1 MKSTWKRFLS
11 LVLCMCMVMAL
22 LPNVTMTAFA
32 ATSGTVTGLADENIG
47 LSFTGD
53 ADNAWTATGTQ
64 IIGKARSTSG
74 SGCSDGKDYSS
85 TLTITNNKTTEAT
98 LSFDYTVVVSDGTIL
113 VNYTTTTADGSF
125 SQKLA
130 AGGTVEVEIKSGS
143 TSADTM
149 ITMTNVKL
157 VADVSATV
165 TFQPSENGSYTVD
178 GKTITEVYTHTQSSI
193 TAYQVEATPAEGY
206 RFMGWYDV
214 ASGKCI
220 STDAKTALNFDSDRT
235 ITARFVSKELALFET
250 GGQVFDDLNDA
261 VTYAQANGQSKITL
275 ETDGSIGGSYTIP
288 TGITLLIPFDEA
300 KTCYTTT
307 PAPTTSQ
314 AGAKVFRTLT
324 MAEGS
329 SITLENGAAISVG
342 GQYYAAA
349 GGSVGKMVG
358 PYGWINMKSG
368 SAITV
373 QSGATLYAWGFIS
386 GSGSVTV
393 ESGGSVYEWYQILDF
408 RGGSASS
415 EMGNKVFPFSQY
427 AVQNVEVPLTLH
439 AGASETV
446 YTAVYAIRKINP
458 TSIPFIGDE
467 GMFKIVSGSL
477 TKAYDG
483 ATDRI
488 HYTIDGVAEVNS
500 LNLKLAG
507 MSVSSSSYVLPF
519 TNNMTVDLTPSSK
532 LTVNQTAALLPGVEV
547 TIAKDAE
554 LVVPSGKSLY
564 VYDADEWDG
573 YCGASDAPFI
583 SVPYAPGRT
592 GKRAPLA
599 DVKVDV
605 NGTLTAIGGIYTTAG
620 GADICSSTGTGVYN
634 QQGTPG
640 TETKTYQYTQKG
652 SVTAHEIPI
661 TAAKLH
667 NADGTYTET
676 ATANTGDVI
685 NYVNGVWCGE
695 APTELT
701 VTFEANGSAEY
712 PVKGTMTPQTVNAKT
727 DTALNANSFT
737 REGYNFLNWN
747 TAADGTGDSYA
758 DGATVNLTENTTLY
772 AQWTQDPVITFD
784 ANGGKGTMGTQ
795 TVKPNEATAL
805 TANTF
810 TRADYDFTGWN
821 TAKDGTGTAY
831 GDKANIATNENVTL
845 YAQWALHKY
854 HVRWLNGNSEILKEG
869 YYTCEENA
877 CYDMWFEEDP
887 EPTMPEDENYT
898 YKFLNRW
905 TPYNETKGINGWGF
919 NPHEDV
925 DFTAVYNKFEK
936 LTVTFNANG
945 GIGTMDSVK
954 IANGGSGEYYMLPE
968 CGFTREGYTFNGWL
982 ITGMVKMNEWGDEE
996 KLNDELWRRSELLAL
1011 SNLTLKANWA
1021 DDHSL
1026 TKVINKKDAT
1036 CTEDGYTGDTVCAIC
1051 NKEITKGETIQ
1062 SKGHSWNEGEITT
1075 SPTCENAGAKTY
1087 TCTVCNATK
1096 TEAITATGHTEV
1108 TDPAVEPTCTKSG
1121 LTEGKH
1127 CSVCNEVLVAQ
1138 EVIPA
1143 KGHTEVIDP
1152 AVAPTCTEPGKTEGK
1167 HCSVCNVVTVAQK
1180 EIPAKGHTE
1189 VVDPAVEATCT
1200 EPGKTAGKHCSVCNA
1215 VTVAQEV
1222 IPAKGHTEV
1231 IDQAVKAT
1239 CTEPGKTEGKHCS
1252 VCHAVIVEQETV
1264 PAKGHTEVIDQ
1275 AVKATCTEPGKT
1287 EGKHCSVCNAVTV
1300 AQEVIPAKG
1309 HTEVVDPAVEATC
1322 TKPGKTEG
1330 KHCSVCNEVIVAQT
1344 EIPAKGHTEVID
1356 TAVAATCTKTGL
1368 TEGKHCSV
1376 CNTVLVAQEEI
1387 PAKGHTEVI
1396 DPAVAP
1402 TCTEP
1407 GKTEGKHCSVCNTVL
1422 VAQEVIPAKGH
1433 TEVIDEAIEA
1443 TCTTPGK
1450 TEGKHCSVC
1459 KEVLVAQEVIPAKGH
1474 TEVIDEAK
1482 APTCTEPGLTEG
1494 KHCSVCG
1501 AIIVAQTEIPATGH
1515 TEVIDAAKAP
1525 TCTETGLTEGKHCSV
1540 CNEVLVAQ
1548 EVIPAAGHTEKA
1560 VAGKP
1565 ATCTE
1570 TGLTDGISCSVCGT
1584 VIKAQ
1589 EVIPAKGHTEVIDP
1603 AVEPTCTE
1611 PGKTEGKH
1619 CSACKEV
1626 LVAQEEIPAK
1636 GHTEVIDEAIEATC
1650 TTPGKTEGKHCSVC
1664 KDVLVAQEVI
1674 PATGHTEKTVAGKPA
1689 TCTEPGKTEGKHCSV
1704 CDEVITAQKEIPAKG
1719 HTEVVDPVVEA
1730 TCTKPGKTEGKHC
1743 SVCNVVTVAQ
1753 KEIPAKGHT
1762 EVIDPAVEATCT
1774 EPGKTEGKHCSV
1786 CNAIIVAQTEIPATG
1801 HTEKTVVGKPATC
1814 TETGLTDGIS
1824 CSVCGTVIK
1833 AQEEI
1838 PAKGHSWN
1846 EGEIT
1851 ISPTCENAGVKTYTC
1866 TVCNATKTEA
1876 IDATGHTLVDVA
1888 EQPATCTKAGH
1899 TAGMKCSVCDAIL
1912 SGMEEIPATG
1922 HTEVIDAAKAP
1933 TCTETGLTEGKHC
1946 SVCNE
1951 ILVAQEVIPATGHT
1965 EKAVAGKP
1973 ATCTETGLT
1982 DGISCS
1988 VCGTVI
1994 KAQEEI
2000 PAKGHTEVIDAAK
2013 APTCTETGL
2022 TEGKHCS
2029 VCNEVIVAQSE
2040 VPAKGHTEVIDA
2052 AVEATCTTPGKT
2064 EGKHCSV
2071 CHTVTVEQK
2080 EIPAKG
2086 HTEVIDQAV
2095 EATCTEPGKT
2105 AGKHCSV
2112 CNAVLVAQK
2121 VVSAK
2126 GHDWDSG
2133 KILKQPTYGENGEML
2148 YTCAICDEYKTEIIP
2163 KLVNGGGG
2171 TGGAGG
2177 GSSSA
2182 GSTTKTET
2190 TINPDESTTKTE
2202 TKPDGTVVE
2211 TTTGKDGSTSKTT
2224 TKKDGSSVTESKTAD
2239 GTTGTVKTDKDGKTE
2254 AEAKISNKAVE
2265 DAKKSSEAVKVPTEV
2280 KAGKDSNS
2288 APTVKVEL
2296 PKNAG
2301 ETKIEIPV
2309 SDVNSGTV
2317 AVIVHEDGTE
2327 EIVKNSKP
2335 TEDGVQLTVDGNTV
2349 VKIIDNSKDF
2359 IDTRNHWSRDEVNFV
2374 ASRDI
2379 FNGVGNNLFG
2389 VSQPMTRGMV
2399 NTVLARLAGIDTT
2412 PKNGQKWYEVGT
2424 EWAKSKGITD
2434 GTNPEASVTREQLA
2448 TLLYRFYGSPAIS
2461 GTLRFADAGAVSA
2474 YAQDALL
2481 WATQNGIMNGVGNN
2495 CVAPSADA
2503 QRAQV
2508 AAMMARYLK
2517 NAD

>member
-11 LVLCMCMVMAL
+11 LALCMCMAFTL
-22 LPNVTMTAFA
+22 LPTTVFA
-32 ATSGTVTGLADENIG
+32 AASGEVTGLADENIG
-47 LSFTGD
+47 LSFSGD
-53 ADNAWTATGTQ
+53 ADDAWSAVGTQ

-74 SGCSDGKDYSS
+74 SGCDGGKDYSS

-130 AGGTVEVEIKSGS
+130 AGGTVEVEIKSGN

-261 VTYAQANGQSKITL
+261 VTYAQTNGQSKITL

-329 SITLENGAAISVG
+329 SITLENGAAISIG

-386 GSGSVTV
+386 GSGAVTV

-458 TSIPFIGDE
+458 TSIPFIGDK
-467 GMFKIVSGSL
+467 GMFKLVSGSL

-488 HYTIDGVAEVNS
+488 IYTIDGVAEVNS

-519 TNNMTVDLTPSSK
+519 TNNMTVDLTSGSK

-547 TIAKDAE
+547 NIAEGAGLTVANEKN
-554 LVVPSGKSLY
+554 VY
-564 VYDADEWDG
+564 VYDADEWN
-573 YCGASDAPFI
+573 SDNFVWGPCKFK
-583 SVPYAPGRT
+583 SVAYAPGKAYTRSNNDLVDA
-592 GKRAPLA
+592 KM
-599 DVKVDV
+599 DV
-605 NGTLTAIGGIYTTAG
+605 NGSVTAIGAIYTTNG
-620 GADICSSTGTGVYN
+620 GADICSSNGTGKYV
-634 QQGTPG
+634 QQSMPG
-640 TETKTYQYTQKG
+640 TETATYQYNADG
-652 SVTAHEIPI
+652 NNAVTIPI

-667 NADGTYTET
+667 NANGTYTET
-676 ATANTGDVI
+676 ENATAGDTITYAYGAWGGKPCAHEV
-685 NYVNGVWCGE
+685 
-695 APTELT
+695 TEIR
-701 VTFEANGSAEY
+701 
-712 PVKGTMTPQTVNAKT
+712 NAK
-727 DTALNANSFT
+727 A
-737 REGYNFLNWN
+737 
-747 TAADGTGDSYA
+747 
-758 DGATVNLTENTTLY
+758 
-772 AQWTQDPVITFD
+772 
-784 ANGGKGTMGTQ
+784 
-795 TVKPNEATAL
+795 
-805 TANTF
+805 
-810 TRADYDFTGWN
+810 
-821 TAKDGTGTAY
+821 
-831 GDKANIATNENVTL
+831 
-845 YAQWALHKY
+845 
-854 HVRWLNGNSEILKEG
+854 
-869 YYTCEENA
+869 
-877 CYDMWFEEDP
+877 
-887 EPTMPEDENYT
+887 
-898 YKFLNRW
+898 
-905 TPYNETKGINGWGF
+905 
-919 NPHEDV
+919 
-925 DFTAVYNKFEK
+925 
-936 LTVTFNANG
+936 
-945 GIGTMDSVK
+945 
-954 IANGGSGEYYMLPE
+954 
-968 CGFTREGYTFNGWL
+968 
-982 ITGMVKMNEWGDEE
+982 
-996 KLNDELWRRSELLAL
+996 
-1011 SNLTLKANWA
+1011 
-1021 DDHSL
+1021 
-1026 TKVINKKDAT
+1026 AT
-1036 CTEDGYTGDTVCAIC
+1036 CTEDGYTGDTVC
-1051 NKEITKGETIQ
+1051 
-1062 SKGHSWNEGEITT
+1062 
-1075 SPTCENAGAKTY
+1075 
-1087 TCTVCNATK
+1087 
-1096 TEAITATGHTEV
+1096 
-1108 TDPAVEPTCTKSG
+1108 
-1121 LTEGKH
+1121 
-1127 CSVCNEVLVAQ
+1127 
-1138 EVIPA
+1138 
-1143 KGHTEVIDP
+1143 
-1152 AVAPTCTEPGKTEGK
+1152 
-1167 HCSVCNVVTVAQK
+1167 
-1180 EIPAKGHTE
+1180 
-1189 VVDPAVEATCT
+1189 
-1200 EPGKTAGKHCSVCNA
+1200 
-1215 VTVAQEV
+1215 
-1222 IPAKGHTEV
+1222 
-1231 IDQAVKAT
+1231 
-1239 CTEPGKTEGKHCS
+1239 
-1252 VCHAVIVEQETV
+1252 
-1264 PAKGHTEVIDQ
+1264 
-1275 AVKATCTEPGKT
+1275 
-1287 EGKHCSVCNAVTV
+1287 
-1300 AQEVIPAKG
+1300 
-1309 HTEVVDPAVEATC
+1309 
-1322 TKPGKTEG
+1322 
-1330 KHCSVCNEVIVAQT
+1330 
-1344 EIPAKGHTEVID
+1344 
-1356 TAVAATCTKTGL
+1356 
-1368 TEGKHCSV
+1368 
-1376 CNTVLVAQEEI
+1376 
-1387 PAKGHTEVI
+1387 
-1396 DPAVAP
+1396 
-1402 TCTEP
+1402 
-1407 GKTEGKHCSVCNTVL
+1407 
-1422 VAQEVIPAKGH
+1422 
-1433 TEVIDEAIEA
+1433 
-1443 TCTTPGK
+1443 
-1450 TEGKHCSVC
+1450 
-1459 KEVLVAQEVIPAKGH
+1459 
-1474 TEVIDEAK
+1474 
-1482 APTCTEPGLTEG
+1482 
-1494 KHCSVCG
+1494 
-1501 AIIVAQTEIPATGH
+1501 
-1515 TEVIDAAKAP
+1515 
-1525 TCTETGLTEGKHCSV
+1525 
-1540 CNEVLVAQ
+1540 
-1548 EVIPAAGHTEKA
+1548 
-1560 VAGKP
+1560 
-1565 ATCTE
+1565 
-1570 TGLTDGISCSVCGT
+1570 SVCGT
-1584 VIKAQ
+1584 EIKKG
-1589 EVIPAKGHTEVIDP
+1589 EV
-1603 AVEPTCTE
+1603 
-1611 PGKTEGKH
+1611 
-1619 CSACKEV
+1619 
-1626 LVAQEEIPAK
+1626 
-1636 GHTEVIDEAIEATC
+1636 
-1650 TTPGKTEGKHCSVC
+1650 
-1664 KDVLVAQEVI
+1664 
-1674 PATGHTEKTVAGKPA
+1674 
-1689 TCTEPGKTEGKHCSV
+1689 
-1704 CDEVITAQKEIPAKG
+1704 
-1719 HTEVVDPVVEA
+1719 
-1730 TCTKPGKTEGKHC
+1730 
-1743 SVCNVVTVAQ
+1743 
-1753 KEIPAKGHT
+1753 
-1762 EVIDPAVEATCT
+1762 
-1774 EPGKTEGKHCSV
+1774 
-1786 CNAIIVAQTEIPATG
+1786 
-1801 HTEKTVVGKPATC
+1801 
-1814 TETGLTDGIS
+1814 
-1824 CSVCGTVIK
+1824 
-1833 AQEEI
+1833 
-1838 PAKGHSWN
+1838 
-1846 EGEIT
+1846 
-1851 ISPTCENAGVKTYTC
+1851 
-1866 TVCNATKTEA
+1866 
-1876 IDATGHTLVDVA
+1876 
-1888 EQPATCTKAGH
+1888 
-1899 TAGMKCSVCDAIL
+1899 
-1912 SGMEEIPATG
+1912 IPATG

-1951 ILVAQEVIPATGHT
+1951 ILVAQEVIPATGHKAETVSGKAATCTEAGLTDGEKCSVCGTVIKAQEEIPAKGHSWNEGEITTSPTCENAGVKTYTCTVCNATKTEAIDATGHTPVEVAEKPATCTEAGHTAGTKCSVCDAILSGMEEIPATGHT
-1965 EKAVAGKP
+1965 EKTVAGKP

-2029 VCNEVIVAQSE
+2029 VCNEILVAQEVIPATGHKAEKVPGKAATCTEAGLTDGEKCSVCHAVIVEQKEIPATGHKAETVSGKAATCTKAGLTDGEKCSVCHAVIVEQKEIPATGHKAETVSGKAATCTKAGLTDGEKCSVCHAVIVEQKEIPALGHSWGEWTVTTPASCTATGEETRTCDRCAATEKRELAKTGHTEVVDPAVGATCTEPGKTEGKHCSVCNAVIKAQE
-2040 VPAKGHTEVIDA
+2040 VIPAKGHTEVIDT
-2052 AVEATCTTPGKT
+2052 AVAPTCTEPGKTEGKHCSVCNTVLVAQEVIPAKGHTEVIDEAIEATCTTPGKT

-2071 CHTVTVEQK
+2071 CNEVIVAQTEV
-2080 EIPAKG
+2080 PAKG
-2086 HTEVIDQAV
+2086 HTEVVDLAV
-2095 EATCTEPGKT
+2095 EATCTAPGKT
-2105 AGKHCSV
+2105 EGKHCSVCGEVITAQETVPAKGHTEVVDPVVEATCTKPGKTEGKHCSV
-2112 CNAVLVAQK
+2112 CNEVLVAQK

-2309 SDVNSGTV
+2309 SNVNSGTV

>member
-1309 HTEVVDPAVEATC
+1309 HTDVVDPAVEATC

-1443 TCTTPGK
+1443 TWTTPGK

-2148 YTCAICDEYKTEIIP
+2148 YTCAICDEYKAEIIP

-2202 TKPDGTVVE
+2202 TKPDGTMVE

-2254 AEAKISNKAVE
+2254 AETKISNKAVE

-2280 KAGKDSNS
+2280 KAGEDSNS

-2434 GTNPEASVTREQLA
+2434 GTTPEASVTREQLA
-2448 TLLYRFYGSPAIS
+2448 TLLYRFYGSPTIS
-2461 GTLRFADAGAVSA
+2461 GTLRFADAGTVNA